1 MPPNTRRPTLG
12 LDVLMRGRRGNGS
25 GFVYFDTLDRAR
37 RRPDEPQD
45 RRTVRVLL
53 VHAHPEPQ
61 SFNGALTR
69 VAVQTLEAD
78 GHDVV
83 VSDLYAMRF
92 KAVADADDFCA
103 AREDPDYLRIDREQT
118 FAHQHGS
125 LAADIVVEQGKLRAA
140 DLVIL
145 QYPMWWFGM
154 PAILKGWADRVF
166 TRGFAYLPGRKYDT
180 GMLGGKLA
188 MVSVTTGTS
197 ADTYA
202 PDGIDGALLDV
213 LWPVHNGLL
222 RYSGFDVVTPFAT
235 HMPGKQRPEQR
246 AAELERYRDHLRA
259 LDVLP
264 RLYFHPREDYGPDE
278 RLLPQVEPR
287 SGFQHRPIGHR

>member
-1 MPPNTRRPTLG
+1 MH
-12 LDVLMRGRRGNGS
+12 VLI
-25 GFVYFDTLDRAR
+25 
-37 RRPDEPQD
+37 
-45 RRTVRVLL
+45 

-69 VAVQTLEAD
+69 HAVPTLTAA
-78 GHDVV
+78 GHTVD
-83 VSDLYAMRF
+83 VSDLYAMKF
-92 KAVADADDFCA
+92 KAVADADDYIE
-103 AREDPDYLRIDREQT
+103 REDADYLRIDREQT
-118 FAHQHGS
+118 HAHNVGAV
-125 LAADIVVEQGKLRAA
+125 AADVRAEQEKITRS

-180 GMLGGKLA
+180 GMLRGKLA

-197 ADTYA
+197 ANTYQ

-222 RYSGFDVVTPFAT
+222 RYSGFDVLSPFVT
-235 HMPGKQRPEQR
+235 HMPGKVADEDRQQAL
-246 AAELERYRDHLRA
+246 AAYANRLRN
-259 LDVLP
+259 LDAVPQLF
-264 RLYFHPREDYGPDE
+264 FHPAEDYGPDE
-278 RLLPQVEPR
+278 RLRAGVKAR
-287 SGFQHRPIGHR
+287 SGFQHN